1 MNKIIT
7 YLLSI
12 ALITVFTFVIYDQ
25 FISKDHSD
33 QDEVKNAIPVESSI
47 ENDKKNNQS
56 NVSLNEDID
65 DEATNNEAQV
75 TDSTIQDYGHSSEI
89 NETNQLDPVTEVIIE
104 NEVHE
109 EAKMENG
116 QISEI
121 QESTQPQIDGF
132 KSEPILIALISS
144 LVVSIVIIFILSI
157 AVSKL
162 YTWRKRIEE
171 NSKLLVMPEVYYEKL
186 NDLSQGIQSIG
197 GIISDFSKHLTVS
210 ERNTE
215 KKFDEFLQLVAKAQS
230 SLDAKDEELKRFKQG
245 YDFQLKKDSINTI
258 LKLRERVEF
267 YVQDQASSE
276 DLSKACE
283 GMLRIID
290 HELDAN
296 GVVSIHINPGIS
308 IRDIDDLEV
317 AETVVTSDQQ
327 KVGQVIETIR
337 NGYVFEGQGIEKT
350 IIKKPFLKI
359 YVEE

>member
-12 ALITVFTFVIYDQ
+12 ALIAVFTFVIYDQ

-33 QDEVKNAIPVESSI
+33 QDEIQNAIPVESSI
-47 ENDKKNNQS
+47 ENDKNNNES

-75 TDSTIQDYGHSSEI
+75 TDSTIQDYGHSLEI
-89 NETNQLDPVTEVIIE
+89 NEISQLDPVTEVIIE
-104 NEVHE
+104 KEVHE
-109 EAKMENG
+109 EAEMENG
-116 QISEI
+116 QTSEI
-121 QESTQPQIDGF
+121 QESAQPQIDGF

-215 KKFDEFLQLVAKAQS
+215 KKFDEFLQLMAKAQS

-258 LKLRERVEF
+258 LKLRERIEF
-267 YVQDQASSE
+267 YIQDQASSE

-290 HELDAN
+290 HELDAI

-308 IRDIDDLEV
+308 IRDIDDFEV

-327 KVGQVIETIR
+327 KVGQVIKTIR
-337 NGYVFEGQGIEKT
+337 NGYIFEGQGVEKT

-359 YVEE
+359 FVEE